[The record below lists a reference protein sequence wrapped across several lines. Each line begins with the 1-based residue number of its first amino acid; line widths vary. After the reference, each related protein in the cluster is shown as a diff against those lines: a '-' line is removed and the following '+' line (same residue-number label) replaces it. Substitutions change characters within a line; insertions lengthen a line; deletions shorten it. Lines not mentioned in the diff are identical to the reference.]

1 MTLCF
6 ENYEDLETILPL
18 LPSID
23 LHQNKRIE
31 MAIESDGHY
40 ITFIQ
45 ARYVASMDEIHI
57 ERMRRNVPTDDFI

>member
-23 LHQNKRIE
+23 PHKNKRIE

-57 ERMRRNVPTDDFI
+57 ERMLKNVPTEDFI